1 MGTDIHLYVELK
13 HEVDGREDGEWVLA
27 MSEEATYRRRWSPT
41 FAVLSGLDAKDFG
54 VIPIAPARGLPDDV
68 SVEVAR
74 RAARQVRGAH
84 THSWL
89 TLAEVLAY
97 SWPDSAPRHF
107 LDWAA
112 SIQSSAH
119 AMWTTLSLY
128 PPDEIRF
135 VFWFD
140 N

>member
-13 HEVDGREDGEWVLA
+13 HDEEGREEGAWVLA
-27 MSEEATYRRRWSPT
+27 MSEEATYRHRWGST
-41 FAVLSGLDAKDFG
+41 FAILGGLDAEDFG
-54 VIPIAPARGLPDDV
+54 VTPIAPARGLPKDV
-68 SVEVAR
+68 SAEVAR
-74 RAARQVRGAH
+74 RSAREREGH

-89 TLAEVLAY
+89 TLAEVLAHP
-97 SWPDSAPRHF
+97 WPDSVPRHF
-107 LDWAA
+107 LDWAD
-112 SIQSSAH
+112 SLQSATG
-119 AMWTTLSLY
+119 AMRTKMSGW